1 MYSNRKRTNL
11 RVPSNRVAMVSRN
24 VFWGASNPFIT
35 GIFSP
40 CCPSPH
46 QSHGGKGVSRPN
58 VWGAS
63 VNTDPPRDQ
72 GVVCGKLV
80 KTDCNRVESER
91 VCEMRAPS
99 NRMCVCVWQV
109 DVTPAG
115 AIQVTATPGCQRKSQ
130 TRERAFRQRSI
141 IMTLDCHDHNLSLC
155 NDSGDV
161 LNRLQHSLP
170 SSKLCFTCWMGEYV
184 VAIGNVLFL
193 SLLTWL
199 L

>member
-1 MYSNRKRTNL
+1 
-11 RVPSNRVAMVSRN
+11 MVSRN

-72 GVVCGKLV
+72 AVVCGKLV
-80 KTDCNRVESER
+80 KTDCNRGESER

-115 AIQVTATPGCQRKSQ
+115 AIQVTATPGRPRESQ
-130 TRERAFRQRSI
+130 TRERAFCQQFHYYVNGFQWSSFLTVQWQRRSI
-141 IMTLDCHDHNLSLC
+141 KQTTTLCDQANY
-155 NDSGDV
+155 
-161 LNRLQHSLP
+161 LNCL
-170 SSKLCFTCWMGEYV
+170 KGWICC
-184 VAIGNVLFL
+184 
-193 SLLTWL
+193 
-199 L
+199 